1 MTTWNL
7 PLQINNLIAEAQ
19 TANTAESVDISTS
32 TVYGATYYPT
42 FVPATSGFQPLK
54 TNTDLTYN
62 PSTSELAIRNRLKMK
77 NLVDGGAV
85 SLGFVAGSFQQGDN
99 SVAIGNQA
107 GATNQGT
114 NCIAMGLES
123 GVLDQKD
130 DGIALG
136 YFSGR
141 QLQGVG
147 AIAIGREA
155 GRGFQN
161 THAIAIGYETAP
173 SSQGQSSIAI
183 GYQAGNDGLGVV
195 NQHSNSIIL
204 NSTGSPLQSDGTNRC
219 FVAPIRNDT
228 SKQNQVQYNTT
239 TKEVSYVAQVISP
252 ITTSGLDITGN
263 PALLNPT
270 SGGNSGQHLVVNI
283 NGVPYKIKL
292 ELP

>member
-19 TANTAESVDISTS
+19 TANTAETVDISTS

-54 TNTDLTYN
+54 TNTDLTFN
-62 PSTSELAIRNRLKMK
+62 PSTSELAIRNFLKMK
-77 NLVDGGAV
+77 SLVDGGAV

-99 SVAIGNQA
+99 SIAIGNQA
-107 GATNQGT
+107 GATQQGS

-123 GVLDQKD
+123 GVLDQNN

-136 YFSGR
+136 YYSGR
-141 QLQGVG
+141 QNQGVG
-147 AIAIGREA
+147 GIAIGREA

-161 THAIAIGYETAP
+161 PYAIAIGYETAP
-173 SSQGQSSIAI
+173 ASQGQYSIAL
-183 GYQAGNDGLGVV
+183 GYQSGNDGLGAV
-195 NQHSNSIIL
+195 NQHANSIII
-204 NSTGSPLQSDGTNRC
+204 NATGSPLQSNGTNRC

-228 SKQNQVQYNTT
+228 SKQNQVQYNTAT
-239 TKEVSYVAQVISP
+239 NEVSYVAQVVSP

-263 PALLNPT
+263 PALLSDN
-270 SGGNSGQHLVVNI
+270 SGGSSGQHLVLNI